1 MRILMVCL
9 GNICRSPLAEGILA
23 HKAKLNG
30 LEWEVD
36 SAGIGDWHTGQL
48 PDIRSI
54 KVAKKYGIDL
64 TSQRAR
70 QVKRSDFQ
78 AFDLIFAMD
87 PQNFADLTRLAKTEE
102 ETQKIRL
109 LLDLTFPNENK
120 GVPDPY
126 FGDDAEFEHVFH
138 LLDAACEKCVTSS
151 NFLI

>member
-23 HKAKLNG
+23 QKAKSKG
-30 LEWEVD
+30 LDWEVD

-48 PDIRSI
+48 PDQRSI
-54 KVAKKYGIDL
+54 KVAKKHGIDL
-64 TSQRAR
+64 TTQRAR

-87 PQNFADLTRLAKTEE
+87 SQNFADLNRLAKTEE
-102 ETQKIRL
+102 ETKKIRL
-109 LLDLTFPNENK
+109 FLDLTFPNENK

-138 LLDAACEKCVTSS
+138 LLDAACDILVSQ
-151 NFLI
+151 